1 MLPQEIRNQ
10 VVIEGDGTDCVSFYE
25 ASNYA
30 KDENRGWI
38 VCVTTKDADDWEEGE
53 YPAYDV
59 LFRITNGNEDR
70 VVYAL
75 YPTDCQY
82 VYGDDAYESA
92 YNAVLDR
99 VQGIL
104 NSVEPAGGWIKK

>member
-1 MLPQEIRNQ
+1 M
-10 VVIEGDGTDCVSFYE
+10 
-25 ASNYA
+25 
-30 KDENRGWI
+30 
-38 VCVTTKDADDWEEGE
+38 
-53 YPAYDV
+53 
-59 LFRITNGNEDR
+59 
-70 VVYAL
+70 VYAL
-75 YPTDCQY
+75 YSTDCQY